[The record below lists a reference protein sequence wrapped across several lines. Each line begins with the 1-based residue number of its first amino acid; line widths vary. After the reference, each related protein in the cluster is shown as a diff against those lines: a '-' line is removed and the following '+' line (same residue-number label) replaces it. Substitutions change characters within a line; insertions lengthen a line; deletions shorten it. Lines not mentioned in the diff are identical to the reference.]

1 MQDKSTTYST
11 VGRVNHWLVAVVVI
25 GLLAAGWTLYLDVLD
40 REAARNLRDMH
51 KAIGV
56 CVLAFGIWRVG
67 YRLVCG
73 FPERVGT
80 APSWQAISARIA
92 HYILLAGILV
102 MPVSGLARG
111 YFAGRGTDVFGLFSI
126 PGAAVEN
133 EVLSN
138 LGSATHFFAGLLVTM
153 VLALHI
159 LAALK
164 HHFVDRDTTLVRMLS
179 GSTSRGRR

>member
-1 MQDKSTTYST
+1 LQDKSTTYSIID
-11 VGRVNHWLVAVVVI
+11 RVNHWLVAAAVI
-25 GLLAAGWTLYLDVLD
+25 GLLAAGWTLYLGALD
-40 REAARNLRDMH
+40 REAAGNLRNMH

-56 CVLAFGIWRVG
+56 CVLVFGIWRVG
-67 YRLVCG
+67 YRLVSG
-73 FPERVGT
+73 FPERVGA
-80 APSWQAISARIA
+80 APSWQAMSARIA

-133 EVLSN
+133 EALSN
-138 LGSATHFFAGLLVTM
+138 LGSAIHFFAGLLVTL
-153 VLALHI
+153 VLVLHI

-164 HHFVDRDTTLVRMLS
+164 HHFVDRDATFVRMLS
-179 GSTSRGRR
+179 GATFRGRK

>member
-1 MQDKSTTYST
+1 MRSQSATYST
-11 VGRVNHWLVAVVVI
+11 VDRVNHWLVALAVI
-25 GLLAAGWTLYLDVLD
+25 GLLVAGWTLYLDALD
-40 REAARNLRDMH
+40 REAAGNLRDMH

-67 YRLVCG
+67 YRLLNG
-73 FPERVGT
+73 FPEGVGNV
-80 APSWQAISARIA
+80 PSWQAMSARIA

-102 MPVSGLARG
+102 MPLSGLARG

-133 EVLSN
+133 EALSD
-138 LGSATHFFAGLLVTM
+138 LGSAVHFYAGVLVTL
-153 VLALHI
+153 VLALHV

-164 HHFVDRDTTLVRMLS
+164 HHFVDRDATLVRIMS
-179 GSTSRGRR
+179 GATSRGGK

>member
-11 VGRVNHWLVAVVVI
+11 IGRVNHWLVAVAFI
-25 GLLAAGWTLYLDVLD
+25 GLLASGWILYLDTLD
-40 REAARNLRDMH
+40 REAAGELRDMH

-56 CVLAFGIWRVG
+56 CVLVFGIWRVG
-67 YRLVCG
+67 YRLVSG
-73 FPERVGT
+73 FPESVGA
-80 APSWQAISARIA
+80 APSWQAVSARIA

-102 MPVSGLARG
+102 MPVSGIARG
-111 YFAGRGTDVFGLFSI
+111 YFAGRGTDIFGLFSI

-133 EVLSN
+133 EALSN
-138 LGSATHFFAGLLVTM
+138 LGSAIHFFVGLLVTL

-164 HHFVDRDTTLVRMLS
+164 HHFFDRDATLVRMLN